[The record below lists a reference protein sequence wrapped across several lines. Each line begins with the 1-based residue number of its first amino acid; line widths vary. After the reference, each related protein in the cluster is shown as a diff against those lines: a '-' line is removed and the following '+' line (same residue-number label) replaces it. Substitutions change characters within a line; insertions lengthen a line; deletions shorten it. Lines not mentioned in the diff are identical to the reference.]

1 MTAVESRLGLASD
14 GRFEGMFLTQL
25 VAGSIIDEYRGDD
38 FFVSACI
45 AR

>member
-1 MTAVESRLGLASD
+1 MTAVESRLGVASD

-25 VAGSIIDEYRGDD
+25 VGSIIDEYRGDD

-45 AR
+45 VR